1 MAVVVALI
9 LLLQGIKY
17 AGKGNYFVDNFPVS
31 QTRALKGIF
40 AIYVIFHHLCTYVA
54 DYFPSFYA
62 FKSIGFLMVG
72 GFFLVS
78 GYGLMYGQKY
88 KQEYLKSFFK
98 RRLLVILVPYY
109 IIDIFYLIIQ
119 KYYGVLTLKYI
130 ILSIVGFN
138 LWYIMAIMIL
148 YLCFY
153 IAFKFFSHKKGLMLI
168 NLFTFAYI
176 AVMFI
181 LYKKFNYINLGY
193 WWYNSVI
200 CFLIGIWYCEYK
212 NKIDIIFKKYYL
224 SLILISFAIIIPTYY
239 YTSKHYNE
247 AITILLP
254 IEILCAFAFSILI
267 LLLTLKFQFA
277 NKIINF
283 CGNLSLE
290 LYLSH
295 AIFISAW
302 RSNISIFGFKI
313 YISNNLLYL
322 LLILISTVIFSYC
335 VSKISKLLLKIVS
348 AKKDHQQAMSLN
360 K

>member
-9 LLLQGIKY
+9 LLLWGIKY

-62 FKSIGFLMVG
+62 FKCIGFLMVG

-200 CFLIGIWYCEYK
+200 CFLIGIW
-212 NKIDIIFKKYYL
+212 
-224 SLILISFAIIIPTYY
+224 SVS
-239 YTSKHYNE
+239 YTHLRAHE
-247 AITILLP
+247 T
-254 IEILCAFAFSILI
+254 
-267 LLLTLKFQFA
+267 
-277 NKIINF
+277 
-283 CGNLSLE
+283 
-290 LYLSH
+290 
-295 AIFISAW
+295 
-302 RSNISIFGFKI
+302 
-313 YISNNLLYL
+313 
-322 LLILISTVIFSYC
+322 
-335 VSKISKLLLKIVS
+335 
-348 AKKDHQQAMSLN
+348 
-360 K
+360 